1 MVEDHIDREATE
13 LHVHTPPPQ
22 TDEPG
27 ELHTVRRSE
36 SYRQQHGIKKFW
48 KHQVAVTVHHEDCRD
63 HFGKPSDIKHIYWQ
77 VILAALVEAL
87 YSSKTQV
94 YIIRS

>member
-13 LHVHTPPPQ
+13 LQVHTPPPQ

-27 ELHTVRRSE
+27 DLHAVRRTQ

-48 KHQVAVTVHHEDCRD
+48 KHQIAVTVHHEDCRD
-63 HFGKPSDIKHIYWQ
+63 HFGKPDLHLRIHSLGSYFG
-77 VILAALVEAL
+77 
-87 YSSKTQV
+87 STG
-94 YIIRS
+94 